1 MEIKVDTGTV
11 RIETNRLVLRGFR
24 EDDLA
29 DFYDY
34 AKVEGVG
41 ECAGWNHHKSI
52 EESREVLRMF
62 IEGKNVFAIVDKK
75 SGKVIGSIGIHDP
88 DEVTVS
94 HFPDVKVK
102 EIGFVLAKDFWGKGL
117 MPEAVKA
124 VICYCFDELNLDAVS
139 VGHFIENDRSRRV
152 IEKCGFEFFADTV
165 YHSRYGGGADHESKD
180 YILWNK
186 RKNIK

>member
-34 AKVEGVG
+34 AKVDGVG
-41 ECAGWNHHKSI
+41 ECAGWSHHKSI
-52 EESREVLRMF
+52 EESRRILSMF
-62 IEGKNVFAIVDKK
+62 IEDRNVFAIVDKK
-75 SGKVIGSIGIHDP
+75 SGKVIGSVGIKDP

-94 HFPDVKVK
+94 RFPDVNIK

-117 MPEAVKA
+117 MTEAVKA

-139 VGHFIENDRSRRV
+139 AGHFVGNDRSRRV

-165 YHSRYGGGADHESKD
+165 YHSKYDGADHESKD